1 MSKNINEIIAKF
13 DVSFEGQM
21 KKYKSEGKKVAGTL
35 AAYCPN
41 ELVHA
46 AGIIPLC
53 TWGFEME
60 LAKSK
65 QYFPA
70 FYSTVAQSPVEKGL
84 IGDLDD
90 LEFMVTMGLTDT
102 LKAVSQNWKVAIKQ
116 VPAINIAVAQNR
128 KIEAGMDFNETQLI
142 KAKEKI
148 EKLCGVE
155 IKDEEIEKAIK
166 LFNENRR
173 KLQEF
178 ADLAT
183 KHLDVVTPRV
193 RSKVMSS
200 THYMEKSEHNALLDE
215 LLNALKEMPEH
226 DFDGK
231 KLVTSGIISDM
242 SPVLNIFDDSDVAI
256 VADNVLQESGYY
268 KYLIEEDT
276 GNPVRALS
284 MILTTAEGTSLL
296 LDADKLR
303 TKFILDDVEKYD
315 ADGILMIMLTFCDSE
330 EFDYPLMKEEFD
342 KADIMSLMIEVDQQM
357 TSYEQ
362 TKTLVQ
368 AFMEMI

>member
-13 DVSFEGQM
+13 DVTFEGQM

-53 TWGFEME
+53 TWGFEIE
-60 LAKSK
+60 LIKSK

-84 IGDLDD
+84 TGDLDE
-90 LEFMVTMGLTDT
+90 LEFMITMGLTDT
-102 LKAVSQNWKVAIKQ
+102 LKCVSQNWRVAIKE

-128 KIEAGMDFNETQLI
+128 KIEAGIEFNATQLV
-142 KAKEKI
+142 KAKAKI
-148 EKLCGVE
+148 EAITGE
-155 IKDEEIEKAIK
+155 TISDEAIEDAIK
-166 LFNENRR
+166 LFNDNRR

-178 ADLAT
+178 AELSV
-183 KHLDVVTPRV
+183 KHLDVITPRV

-200 THYMEKSEHNALLDE
+200 AHYMEKNEHNALLDE
-215 LLNALKEMPEH
+215 LLAALKEMPEH
-226 DFDGK
+226 DYKGK
-231 KLVTSGIISDM
+231 KIVTSGIICDM
-242 SPVLNIFDDSDVAI
+242 SPVLNIFDDSDIAI

-268 KYLIEEDT
+268 KYLIEENT
-276 GNPVRALS
+276 GDPLKALS

-296 LDADKLR
+296 LDADRIR
-303 TKFILDDVEKYD
+303 TDFILDDVKKYD
-315 ADGILMIMLTFCDSE
+315 ADGIIMILLKFCDSE
-330 EFDYPLMKEEFD
+330 EFDYPLMKEAFD
-342 KADIMSLMIEVDQQM
+342 KSGIMSLMIEVDQQM